1 MAAKNSSFLT
11 LLKQVGQLTQTLPGE
26 KAGEI
31 PKERDSLAMLPARC
45 RKINLAML
53 LVPPPGSE
61 MRDGI
66 VSRRTW
72 EEKVKSMRMIT
83 TTTMMV

>member
-1 MAAKNSSFLT
+1 
-11 LLKQVGQLTQTLPGE
+11 
-26 KAGEI
+26 
-31 PKERDSLAMLPARC
+31 MLPARC
-45 RKINLAML
+45 SEINLAML

-72 EEKVKSMRMIT
+72 EEKVKFDADDYNNNRDGLIMIINHKDHAPCRDPRSAYAT
-83 TTTMMV
+83 FH